1 MTNEEQK
8 RAIEKYIAAYNSF
21 DIDGMLALVHPKVTF
36 KNVSGSEVN
45 AEAEGIEQFRELAEQ
60 AKALFLSR
68 HQQASN
74 FKFVDNTVSVDI
86 AYEGILAADL
96 PNGMKA
102 GETLQLTGRS
112 EFEFESHTISR
123 ITDFS

>member
-86 AYEGILAADL
+86 AYEGVLAADL

>member
-1 MTNEEQK
+1 
-8 RAIEKYIAAYNSF
+8 
-21 DIDGMLALVHPKVTF
+21 LVHPKVTF

-86 AYEGILAADL
+86 AYEGVLAADL

>member
-74 FKFVDNTVSVDI
+74 FKFVDNSVSVDI
-86 AYEGILAADL
+86 AYEGVLAADL